1 MRRFT
6 EYLFGAILNGYRQAE
21 NRRWRTLHVKLEIS
35 SRNIDLNVEAEGYIR
50 KKTDRLERHLR
61 SIAGMKVE
69 ISRTSARSQADRIVV
84 QMTIDAGG
92 YTLRGQEAAPN
103 LFRAVDAVAD
113 AMDRQIQR
121 YKGKVYRSEQSRKS
135 AKTTA
140 AIFDS
145 PDLQEPSAAEVESL
159 LEIGKVVRTKRFS
172 IAPMTVEDAID
183 QMELLNHDFF
193 LFFNLDHE
201 GYNVV
206 YRRHDGDYGLIEPE
220 LE

>member
-1 MRRFT
+1 MN
-6 EYLFGAILNGYRQAE
+6 LD
-21 NRRWRTLHVKLEIS
+21 IS
-35 SRNIDLNVEAEGYIR
+35 SRNVDLNAEAEGYIR

-69 ISRTSARSQADRIVV
+69 VTRTSARSQPDRIVV
-84 QMTIDAGG
+84 QMTIDADG
-92 YTLRGQEAAPN
+92 YALRGQEAAPS
-103 LFRAVDAVAD
+103 LFSAVDAVAD
-113 AMDRQIQR
+113 VMDRQIRR
-121 YKGKVYRSEQSRKS
+121 YKGKMYRSEHSRKS
-135 AKTTA
+135 VKTTA
-140 AIFDS
+140 AITDS
-145 PDLQEPSAAEVESL
+145 PNVTEPSDAEIESL
-159 LEIGKVVRTKRFS
+159 LEIGKIVRTKRFS
-172 IAPMTVEDAID
+172 MAPMTVEDAID